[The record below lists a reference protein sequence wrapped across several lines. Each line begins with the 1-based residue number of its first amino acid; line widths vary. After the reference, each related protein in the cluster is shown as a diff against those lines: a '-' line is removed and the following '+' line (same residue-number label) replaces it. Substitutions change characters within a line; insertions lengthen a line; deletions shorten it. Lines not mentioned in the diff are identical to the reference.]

1 MRKISHPL
9 ATFGFI
15 LFILSLLTLVIF
27 SPLIDK
33 LLSFEDNPWSNFFI
47 VIHDQLKNQNL
58 GSDEKEKLID
68 SFANNLAPSISVSA
82 AVPKNPINSWVADL
96 KNKELTLVEKERLI
110 FEKEAEFNKR
120 SRNFAIIQRLLVA
133 GIIFLFGLVI
143 LNFYFD
149 HERSLQIFRKQ
160 QL

>member
-33 LLSFEDNPWSNFFI
+33 LLKFEDNPWSNYFA
-47 VIHDQLKNQNL
+47 VINKQLESQTL
-58 GSDEKEKLID
+58 GVEEKEKLIE
-68 SFANNLAPSISVSA
+68 SFAENFASSMSVSA

-96 KNKELTLVEKERLI
+96 KNKELSLVEKERLI
-110 FEKEAEFNKR
+110 LEKEAEFNKR
-120 SRNFAIIQRLLVA
+120 SRNFGIVQRLLVA
-133 GIIFLFGLVI
+133 GVIFLFSLVI